1 MTPTGQR
8 RTSEFTLIE
17 LLIVIAMIVIL
28 AGLLLPMLNRA
39 RDRAKT
45 IDCGSRLRQMSLAT
59 DQYAS
64 DNDGSIEF
72 SQGRYRAERADGN
85 SSAFFGPI
93 TKREALMGT
102 ILGYLGVPVAPSTDF
117 ANLDKRILCPAGRRD
132 GNGTYCVKDEKAPN
146 NSYGFNTYIVAAGE
160 QIKGRGTPYRK
171 IRRPS
176 NRLLLF
182 DLSTID
188 LLGAYPS
195 IYQRTYTY
203 DNVYLPRRHS
213 GSANIAF
220 ADMHVETVPHAEL
233 LTFRSGS
240 YTAAATNYRWHDSS
254 LN

>member
-1 MTPTGQR
+1 MTQIRPG
-8 RTSEFTLIE
+8 RTSLFTLIE
-17 LLIVIAMIVIL
+17 LLIVIAIIAIL
-28 AGLLLPMLNRA
+28 AGMLLPVLNRA
-39 RDRAKT
+39 RERGKT
-45 IDCGSRLRQMSLAT
+45 IDCSSKLRQMALAT

-72 SQGRYRAERADGN
+72 SQGRYRIERADGN
-85 SSAFFGPI
+85 SSAFFGPL

-102 ILGYLGVPVAPSTDF
+102 ILGYLGVPAAPSTDF
-117 ANLDKRILCPAGRRD
+117 ANLDRRVLCPAGRRD
-132 GNGTYCVKDEKAPN
+132 GNDTYCAKDKNAPN

-160 QIKGRGTPYRK
+160 QIKGRGTAYRK

-176 NRLLLF
+176 KRLLLF
-182 DLSTID
+182 DITTID

-203 DNVYLPRRHS
+203 DNVYLARRHS

-220 ADMHVETVPHAEL
+220 ADMHTETVPHAEL

-240 YTAAATNYRWHDSS
+240 YTMTATDYRWHDSS